1 MVRSG
6 LIGVAV
12 LWMSAAVLDAQPIP
26 AGRQV
31 GLAEYLRFGYGGLKH
46 NLQRAAERMP
56 EADYDFRPSDMSGV
70 RGFGR
75 LFAHVAEGQFDA
87 CAAVAGVPNPMADRR
102 LELELDTK
110 EKVLQALGESFELCD
125 AAFAA
130 LTDAN
135 AGDLVRRGQGEIS
148 RSAMLVGVLAHGS
161 EMYGVSTVYL
171 RAKGFV
177 PPSSER

>member
-1 MVRSG
+1 MVCAG
-6 LIGVAV
+6 LICVAV
-12 LWMSAAVLDAQPIP
+12 LSISASVVDAQPIP

-31 GLAEYLRFGYGGLKH
+31 GLAEYLRFGYAGLKH

-56 EADYDFRPSDMSGV
+56 EGDYDFRPSEMTGV

-87 CAAVAGVPNPMADRR
+87 CAALAGTPNPMADRA
-102 LELELDTK
+102 LEIELDTK
-110 EKVLQALGESFELCD
+110 EKVLKALGDSFTLCD
-125 AAFAA
+125 ATFAA

-135 AGDLVRRGQGEIS
+135 AGDFIKRGQGEIS

>member
-1 MVRSG
+1 MVRVG
-6 LIGVAV
+6 VICVAV
-12 LWMSAAVLDAQPIP
+12 LSISASVVDAQPIP

-56 EADYDFRPSDMSGV
+56 EADYDFRPSGMAGV

-87 CAAVAGVPNPMADRR
+87 CAALAGTPNPMADRA
-102 LELELDTK
+102 LEIELDTK
-110 EKVLQALGESFELCD
+110 EKVLKALGDSFTVCD
-125 AAFAA
+125 AAFSS

-135 AGDLVRRGQGEIS
+135 AGDLITRGQGEIS

-171 RAKGFV
+171 RAKGIV